1 MFTVIS
7 MVQVQLRLGDK
18 TVSEIDKWVREGRFK
33 SRGDAIKTIVS
44 LYEEREKTMKFL
56 KMLTKRSEEA
66 RKNPGILV
74 ALEELG

>member
-1 MFTVIS
+1 